1 MGKWANRGAGH
12 GAGALRREGY
22 ANVVDILGPPEL
34 KGGKSGGC
42 HCRHWPG
49 PSRGVPPCSRHSP
62 GERRPPPARG
72 GGGAAGSGST
82 DGPYP

>member
-12 GAGALRREGY
+12 GAGALGREGY

-49 PSRGVPPCSRHSP
+49 PSRGSPPVVATVPGR
-62 GERRPPPARG
+62 GARPLLGG